1 MRIRSFLGN
10 VKSSRGVL
18 GKMRRLLVCF
28 VFSLLLVCSLL
39 GLKNVVAQ
47 TTGSDTPVVLA
58 AGGMPPPPIP
68 DLGH

>member
-18 GKMRRLLVCF
+18 GKMRRLLVCLL
-28 VFSLLLVCSLL
+28 FSLLLVCSLI

-47 TTGSDTPVVLA
+47 AGSDTPVILA
-58 AGGMPPPPIP
+58 VGGAPPPPIP

>member
-1 MRIRSFLGN
+1 MRIWSFLGN

-18 GKMRRLLVCF
+18 GKMRRLLVCLL
-28 VFSLLLVCSLL
+28 FSLLLVCSLI

-47 TTGSDTPVVLA
+47 HSGSDTPVVLA
-58 AGGMPPPPIP
+58 IGGGPPPPIP

>member
-10 VKSSRGVL
+10 KSSMGVL
-18 GKMRRLLVCF
+18 GKMRRLLVCLL
-28 VFSLLLVCSLL
+28 FSLLLVCSLI

-47 TTGSDTPVVLA
+47 AGSDTPVVLA
-58 AGGMPPPPIP
+58 IGGGPPPPIP